1 MELCI
6 INDPL
11 NYIEPKDHHK
21 FGEIYCNYEGKLTF
35 HCVLCPAQMKEAT
48 EFTIHYMVHFK
59 EVFVVKTEDD
69 KCLFEPHI
77 GVDETVTKSPSAD
90 KTKSVDEPTDV
101 ASSLKLENCSEIDC
115 DDSTAE
121 AEMVEKKRKHKRERS
136 KRYNRP
142 IQQCHLCGKDFV
154 SKIYLDRHIENH
166 AWFPSIHECD
176 ICGRK
181 IKEKK
186 DLMDHM
192 RHMHT
197 GIKFPC
203 KICGKEFSRSSY
215 VHMHMRM
222 HNEIRPYQCAV
233 CGKTFVMT
241 GALTSHM
248 RKHNNTMT
256 QCPCPTCGKIFNRP
270 GALADHVRVHTGE
283 KPFKCDI
290 CQSSFRTRKYLNEH
304 KTIHLTEKNHSCD
317 LCGMKFK
324 QQAGVRVHKRKVHGK
339 KVTVNKRFKLEVD
352 P

>member
-11 NYIEPKDHHK
+11 NYAEPQDHQK

-35 HCVLCPAQMKEAT
+35 HCVLCPAQMKEAN
-48 EFTIHYMVHFK
+48 EFTIHYMIHFR
-59 EVFVVKTEDD
+59 EVFVVKTEDEN
-69 KCLFEPHI
+69 CIFEPDI
-77 GVDETVTKSPSAD
+77 GINVTATLDVPLTETEKPT
-90 KTKSVDEPTDV
+90 DEPTTDSCFDDELFTDV
-101 ASSLKLENCSEIDC
+101 VAGSSNPSN
-115 DDSTAE
+115 
-121 AEMVEKKRKHKRERS
+121 VEKIGAADKKRKRKRERS

-142 IQQCHLCGKDFV
+142 VRKCNLCGKEFV
-154 SKIYLDRHIENH
+154 SKIYLDRHIEYH

-203 KICGKEFSRSSY
+203 KLCGKEFSRSSY

-233 CGKTFVMT
+233 CGKLVF
-241 GALTSHM
+241 
-248 RKHNNTMT
+248 
-256 QCPCPTCGKIFNRP
+256 
-270 GALADHVRVHTGE
+270 E
-283 KPFKCDI
+283 
-290 CQSSFRTRKYLNEH
+290 
-304 KTIHLTEKNHSCD
+304 
-317 LCGMKFK
+317 
-324 QQAGVRVHKRKVHGK
+324 
-339 KVTVNKRFKLEVD
+339 
-352 P
+352 

>member
-11 NYIEPKDHHK
+11 NYIEAKDHYK

-35 HCVLCPAQMKEAT
+35 HCVLCPAQMKEAK

-59 EVFVVKTEDD
+59 DVFVVKTEDE
-69 KCLFEPHI
+69 KCIFEPDI
-77 GVDETVTKSPSAD
+77 GIDEVGVGLLSTRIETKKMIADQKTVNYFLDET
-90 KTKSVDEPTDV
+90 TDV
-101 ASSLKLENCSEIDC
+101 AGSSKLERCDQD
-115 DDSTAE
+115 DDSVLEPEVT
-121 AEMVEKKRKHKRERS
+121 EKKRKHKRERS

-142 IQQCHLCGKDFV
+142 IQKCNLCGKEFV
-154 SKIYLDRHIENH
+154 SKIYLERHIENH

-203 KICGKEFSRSSY
+203 KLCGKEFSRSSY

-222 HNEIRPYQCAV
+222 HNGERAHQCAV
-233 CGKTFVMT
+233 CGKFKFI
-241 GALTSHM
+241 L
-248 RKHNNTMT
+248 
-256 QCPCPTCGKIFNRP
+256 
-270 GALADHVRVHTGE
+270 E
-283 KPFKCDI
+283 KLFFYK
-290 CQSSFRTRKYLNEH
+290 
-304 KTIHLTEKNHSCD
+304 
-317 LCGMKFK
+317 KF
-324 QQAGVRVHKRKVHGK
+324 
-339 KVTVNKRFKLEVD
+339 
-352 P
+352 

>member
-11 NYIEPKDHHK
+11 NYVEPKDHHK

-35 HCVLCPAQMKEAT
+35 HCVLCPAQMKEAK
-48 EFTIHYMVHFK
+48 EFTIHYMVHFR
-59 EVFVVKTEDD
+59 EIFVVKAENENGIFEQHVAFDEPVMKSLSNETIIFDD
-69 KCLFEPHI
+69 NVKAEQRP
-77 GVDETVTKSPSAD
+77 VDEC
-90 KTKSVDEPTDV
+90 TDT
-101 ASSLKLENCSEIDC
+101 SSLKLEDSNRIDC
-115 DDSTAE
+115 DESRPE
-121 AEMVEKKRKHKRERS
+121 ADTTHKKRKHKRERS

-142 IQQCHLCGKDFV
+142 VQQCNLCGKDFV

-233 CGKTFVMT
+233 CGM
-241 GALTSHM
+241 
-248 RKHNNTMT
+248 
-256 QCPCPTCGKIFNRP
+256 
-270 GALADHVRVHTGE
+270 
-283 KPFKCDI
+283 
-290 CQSSFRTRKYLNEH
+290 
-304 KTIHLTEKNHSCD
+304 
-317 LCGMKFK
+317 
-324 QQAGVRVHKRKVHGK
+324 
-339 KVTVNKRFKLEVD
+339 
-352 P
+352 

>member
-35 HCVLCPAQMKEAT
+35 HCVLCPAQMKEAKD
-48 EFTIHYMVHFK
+48 FTIHYMVHFK
-59 EVFVVKTEDD
+59 EVFIVKTENE
-69 KCLFEPHI
+69 KCILEPDI
-77 GVDETVTKSPSAD
+77 GINETAVELPTIKIETMKRIVDRKTVNRFVDEF
-90 KTKSVDEPTDV
+90 TDV
-101 ASSLKLENCSEIDC
+101 ASSSKLEKCNEMENDDPVPEIE
-115 DDSTAE
+115 SVTE
-121 AEMVEKKRKHKRERS
+121 EKRKRKRERS

-142 IQQCHLCGKDFV
+142 VQQCNLCGKDFV

-203 KICGKEFSRSSY
+203 KLCGKEFSRSSY

-233 CGKTFVMT
+233 CG
-241 GALTSHM
+241 
-248 RKHNNTMT
+248 N
-256 QCPCPTCGKIFNRP
+256 
-270 GALADHVRVHTGE
+270 
-283 KPFKCDI
+283 
-290 CQSSFRTRKYLNEH
+290 
-304 KTIHLTEKNHSCD
+304 
-317 LCGMKFK
+317 
-324 QQAGVRVHKRKVHGK
+324 
-339 KVTVNKRFKLEVD
+339 
-352 P
+352 

>member
-11 NYIEPKDHHK
+11 NNYIEPKDNHK
-21 FGEIYCNYEGKLTF
+21 FGEIYCNYEGILTF
-35 HCVLCPAQMKEAT
+35 HCVLCPAQMKEAK

-59 EVFVVKTEDD
+59 DVFVVKTEDE
-69 KCLFEPHI
+69 KCILEPDI
-77 GVDETVTKSPSAD
+77 GIDETEMESSTNNKDRSTETKRI
-90 KTKSVDEPTDV
+90 VDDPNIVDCFVDDFTDVVV
-101 ASSLKLENCSEIDC
+101 ASSSKLDEDSEIENEY
-115 DDSTAE
+115 SVPKASE
-121 AEMVEKKRKHKRERS
+121 QKRKHRRERS

-142 IQQCHLCGKDFV
+142 VQQCNLCGKDFV

-166 AWFPSIHECD
+166 AWFPSMHECD

-203 KICGKEFSRSSY
+203 KVCGKEFSRSSY

-233 CGKTFVMT
+233 CG
-241 GALTSHM
+241 
-248 RKHNNTMT
+248 N
-256 QCPCPTCGKIFNRP
+256 KICEI
-270 GALADHVRVHTGE
+270 LV
-283 KPFKCDI
+283 
-290 CQSSFRTRKYLNEH
+290 LNE
-304 KTIHLTEKNHSCD
+304 L
-317 LCGMKFK
+317 
-324 QQAGVRVHKRKVHGK
+324 
-339 KVTVNKRFKLEVD
+339 
-352 P
+352 